1 MADASGQDFSETF
14 FEQLKCYI
22 CENRLNA
29 GKHHWYRCTQGHM
42 VCQDCKVVKE
52 KKNCSCQNP
61 VVAEHCKLIE
71 ALLNVE
77 KMQFKCENLVR
88 GCLEKLDKESMT
100 SHQGECI
107 YRVIKCTGFVGSC
120 ESKVPFHELLGHLEG
135 KGKTLSSTFGTRFE
149 SFFRNCSQ
157 SREKVE
163 FPLKKFVVSKTIFF
177 NICIILDD
185 SFHHWI
191 VLYGSANEAKNY
203 SYTLEYLDETDE
215 TKCSFTG
222 KMISI
227 DETFDSIIENGNCFG
242 INRKLFDKKFII
254 PEDDNKFKFFVTIRN
269 LKEEVKDENVESG
282 VSDVD
287 E

>member
-22 CENRLNA
+22 CESRLNA

-52 KKNCSCQNP
+52 KKNCSCQKP

-88 GCLEKLDKESMT
+88 GCLEKMDKENMT
-100 SHQGECI
+100 FHQGECI
-107 YRVIKCTGFVGSC
+107 YRVIKCTGFIGSC
-120 ESKVPFHELLGHLEG
+120 ESKVPFLELLSHLDEESE
-135 KGKTLSSTFGTRFE
+135 KGKKLGRIRNNLSFGTRFE
-149 SFFRNCSQ
+149 YFFLHCSQ
-157 SREKVE
+157 SRKKVE
-163 FPLKKFVVSKTIFF
+163 FPLSKFVVSKTIFF

-191 VLYGSANEAKNY
+191 VLYIWICK
-203 SYTLEYLDETDE
+203 
-215 TKCSFTG
+215 
-222 KMISI
+222 
-227 DETFDSIIENGNCFG
+227 
-242 INRKLFDKKFII
+242 
-254 PEDDNKFKFFVTIRN
+254 
-269 LKEEVKDENVESG
+269 
-282 VSDVD
+282 
-287 E
+287 